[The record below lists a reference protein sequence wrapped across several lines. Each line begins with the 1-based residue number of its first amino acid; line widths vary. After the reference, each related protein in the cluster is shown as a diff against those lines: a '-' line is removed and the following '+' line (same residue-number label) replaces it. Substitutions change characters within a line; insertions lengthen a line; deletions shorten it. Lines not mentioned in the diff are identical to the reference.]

1 MPSGP
6 RPSDVAVIGL
16 SCRFPAAADP
26 SELWNLMREGRE
38 ATRPLDD
45 IAAFDADFFT
55 VSPREA
61 RAMDPRQRLALEL
74 TWELLEDAF
83 VVPEALRGQQVG
95 VYLGAMNDDYA
106 YLTLRD
112 TADNVDHYSFTGVS
126 RAMIANRISYAFGLR
141 GPSMAV
147 DSGQSSS
154 LVAVHLACESLR
166 CGEVTVAIAGG
177 VHLNAAPETG
187 LLEDEFGARSASGHT
202 YAFDARAD
210 GYVRS
215 EGGGLVLLK
224 SLRDALDC
232 RDPIRAVIRG
242 GAVGNAGYGP
252 GGPTAPSVPGQADVI
267 RRALTSAGLDASDAS
282 SGPDSIDSIDYVEAH
297 GTGTPVGDAAEA
309 QALGEVYGRRS
320 RVPGGPVVVGSV
332 KANIGHAAGAA
343 GIAGLA
349 KVVLALDNGLIPPT
363 VNHADPAADLAGLGL
378 TVNIT
383 GRPWPVGDRPRRAGV
398 SSFGMGGTNAHV
410 IVEEP
415 PARPAAAAAAGG
427 PVVWAVTARSE
438 RALADQAARLL
449 LHVTNDAGLLVA
461 DVAWSLATTRTHFE
475 HRAVIVGS
483 DRDTLMA
490 GLASLAAGRPAA
502 NLITGRARPE
512 AARFVEVAPAGPD
525 LGIDSLLTSV
535 GRRFIDGG
543 SVDWEQVLGGGR
555 RIPLPTYA
563 FERQRFWLGHEAETP
578 ATTTPED
585 LAERLHRLEP
595 DERRRRLVEL
605 VTSHVAAAL
614 GYPESDAVDPG
625 RAFVDL
631 GLDPLAVRDL
641 RDSLSAETGLT
652 VSRTAMVDCP
662 NPQALAEYLGDRLLH
677 RRGDDADD
685 QTIRSVLA
693 KISPRQLRRAGLLDQ
708 LLVLAGE
715 SDGPAPDAG
724 VSDDVIDSLSP
735 DALIAMAL
743 HTGEP
748 DDV

>member
-1 MPSGP
+1 MSSGP

-16 SCRFPAAADP
+16 SCRFPDAANP
-26 SELWNLMREGRE
+26 TELWNLLGEERE
-38 ATRPLDD
+38 AARPLDD
-45 IAAFDADFFT
+45 ISAFDADFFA

-74 TWELLEDAF
+74 TWELLESAF
-83 VVPEALRGQQVG
+83 IVPEALRGQQVG

-112 TADNVDHYSFTGVS
+112 GADNVDHHSFTGVS
-126 RAMIANRISYAFGLR
+126 RAMIANRVSYAFGLC
-141 GPSMAV
+141 GPSMAI

-166 CGEVTVAIAGG
+166 CGEATLAIAGG
-177 VHLNAAPETG
+177 VHLNSAPETG

-202 YAFDARAD
+202 YTFDSRAD

-215 EGGGLVLLK
+215 EGGALVLLK

-232 RDPIRAVIRG
+232 GDPIRAVIRG
-242 GAVGNAGYGP
+242 SAVGNAGHGP
-252 GGPTAPSVPGQADVI
+252 GGPTAPSVRGQVDVI
-267 RRALTSAGLDASDAS
+267 RRALTSAGLA
-282 SGPDSIDSIDYVEAH
+282 GPDSIDYVEAH

-309 QALGEVYGRRS
+309 QALGEVYGRSPRA
-320 RVPGGPVVVGSV
+320 PGVPVVIGSV
-332 KANIGHAAGAA
+332 KTNIGHTAAAAGV
-343 GIAGLA
+343 AGLA

-363 VNHADPAADLAGLGL
+363 VNHADPATDLAGLGL
-378 TVNIT
+378 TVNTT
-383 GRPWPVGDRPRRAGV
+383 GRPWPAGDRPRRAGV

-415 PARPAAAAAAGG
+415 PAPPAAAATATG
-427 PVVWAVTARSE
+427 PAVWVVTARSQ
-438 RALADQAARLL
+438 RALANQAARLL
-449 LHVTNDAGLLVA
+449 RHLTSDADRPVG
-461 DVAWSLATTRTHFE
+461 DVAWSLATARTHFE

-490 GLASLAAGRPAA
+490 GLASLAAGRPGPDVV
-502 NLITGRARPE
+502 TGRSLPGTQLD
-512 AARFVEVAPAGPD
+512 ARFPELSA
-525 LGIDSLLTSV
+525 V
-535 GRRFIDGG
+535 GRQFADGAT
-543 SVDWEQVLGGGR
+543 VDWAKLLGGGR

-563 FERQRFWLGHEAETP
+563 FERQHFWLGDEAETP
-578 ATTTPED
+578 ATTTPAG
-585 LAERLHRLEP
+585 LADRLHRLEP

-614 GYPESDAVDPG
+614 GYPEGDAVDPG
-625 RAFVDL
+625 RAFADL
-631 GLDPLAVRDL
+631 GLDSLAIRDL

-652 VSRTAMVDCP
+652 VSRTDMVDCP
-662 NPQALAEYLGDRLLH
+662 NPQALAEHLGDRLLQ

-693 KISPRQLRRAGLLDQ
+693 KVSPQQLRRAGLLDQ

-715 SDGPAPDAG
+715 SDGTAPHAG
-724 VSDDVIDSLSP
+724 VSDDVIDSLGP

-743 HTGEP
+743 NTGEY

>member
-1 MPSGP
+1 MSGP
-6 RPSDVAVIGL
+6 RPADVAVIGL
-16 SCRFPAAADP
+16 SCRFPSAANP
-26 SELWNLMREGRE
+26 TELWDLLRDGTE
-38 ATRPLDD
+38 ATRSLDD
-45 IAAFDADFFT
+45 IAAFDADFFA

-74 TWELLEDAF
+74 AWELLEDAF
-83 VVPEALRGQQVG
+83 VVPETLRGQPVG
-95 VYLGAMNDDYA
+95 VYVGAMNDDYA
-106 YLTLRD
+106 YLTLRGVAD
-112 TADNVDHYSFTGVS
+112 TVDHHSFTGVS

-166 CGEVTVAIAGG
+166 AGEAALAIAGG
-177 VHLNAAPETG
+177 VHLNVAPEAG
-187 LLEDEFGARSASGHT
+187 LFEDEFGARSVSGHT

-224 SLRDALDC
+224 PLRDALADG
-232 RDPIRAVIRG
+232 DPIRAVIRG
-242 GAVGNAGYGP
+242 SAVGNAGHGAA
-252 GGPTAPSVPGQADVI
+252 GPTAPSVQGQVDVI
-267 RRALTSAGLDASDAS
+267 RRARASA
-282 SGPDSIDSIDYVEAH
+282 GPDSVDYVEAH

-309 QALGEVYGRRS
+309 QALGEVYGGR
-320 RVPGGPVVVGSV
+320 PGVPVVVGSV
-332 KANIGHAAGAA
+332 KTNIGHTAAAA

-349 KVVLALDNGLIPPT
+349 KVVLALDHGVIPPT
-363 VNHADPAADLAGLGL
+363 VNHVEPATDLAGLGL
-378 TVNIT
+378 VVNT
-383 GRPWPVGDRPRRAGV
+383 TSTPWPAGDRPRRAAV
-398 SSFGMGGTNAHV
+398 SSFGMGGTNAHL

-415 PARPAAAAAAGG
+415 PERPAAPVAPVG
-427 PVVWAVTARSE
+427 PVAWVLTARSG
-438 RALADQAARLL
+438 RALTDQAARLL
-449 LHVTNDAGLLVA
+449 RHLASHADCPIA